1 MKKLKILVLSIGIM
15 IIAATCVLLGVV
27 CLRTVASIS
36 SWDQLDILDIIDIK
50 IAIIIFLGVKLPI
63 IPQEIM
69 LLRSVYNLCFLRAK
83 ASAKVRYIVAA
94 VIALSVLV
102 FECLY
107 FTNTISYKD
116 IFPAD
121 HDGNR
126 VAVIL
131 LFTQWPLVLLTGIL
145 TSVNSGEEAPE
156 NDSDDAKM
164 Q

>member
-83 ASAKVRYIVAA
+83 ASAKVRYIVAT
-94 VIALSVLV
+94 VIVSSVLI
-102 FECLY
+102 FECLC
-107 FTNTISYKD
+107 FINTISGND

-121 HDGNR
+121 HDGNH

-131 LFTQWPLVLLTGIL
+131 LFTQWPVVLLTGIL
-145 TSVNSGEEAPE
+145 TRNSGEETPE